1 MTIYDKIRGQDYSGG
16 DGSLLN
22 LGIAKKISDH
32 MPEIEIQSQL
42 IVEIE
47 NKLQV
52 FEGLRKM
59 KSEAEHKIEKILAEV
74 WGVET
79 KKQEV
84 RDGK

>member
-1 MTIYDKIRGQDYSGG
+1 
-16 DGSLLN
+16 L
-22 LGIAKKISDH
+22 
-32 MPEIEIQSQL
+32 PVIEIQPQL
-42 IVEIE
+42 VIEIE

-74 WGVET
+74 WDVET

-84 RDGK
+84 GYFGDTDPPNRSY